1 MRNVALMGRA
11 GTGKTTLAQMLCE
24 RGTYD
29 RVAIADSIKQVAR
42 LAFGT
47 YDKETKYPQH
57 QLGLSTLVTGRELA
71 QNIGAALREMD
82 SLFWLRAWK
91 RRVEGRDP
99 DGTRWV
105 GDPHLWVCDDVRL
118 DAERAFIEAWYPD
131 TLFVRLVRPQVGDP
145 EPWQFDITESRAGD
159 LPAEMVLDTQALTP
173 QECLSAILSAMNGG
187 TK

>member
-42 LAFGT
+42 IAFGT
-47 YDKETKYPQH
+47 FDKETKYPQH

-91 RRVEGRDP
+91 RRAEGRDP
-99 DGTRWV
+99 DGTRYV
-105 GDPHLWVCDDVRL
+105 GDPRSWVCDDVRL
-118 DAERAFIEAWYPD
+118 DAERAFIAAWYPE
-131 TLFVRLVRPQVGDP
+131 TLFVRLVRPLPTDP
-145 EPWQFDITESRAGD
+145 EPWQFDITETRAGD
-159 LPAEMVLDTQALTP
+159 LEAELVLDTEALTP
-173 QECLSAILSAMNGG
+173 QDCLRQILEAANGG